1 MNFNMVR
8 RFVFAIVLVNVALL
22 LSAASV
28 RERVRFDPGKDSAI
42 VKGAVLRGERDRY
55 IVGAKARQTM
65 MVTITSLENNAVFE
79 IEKPDGGELP
89 GAASGNDATKWRGT
103 LPASGDYVISV
114 GGTRGNATYSLSIGI
129 R

>member
-1 MNFNMVR
+1 MNFKMVR
-8 RFVFAIVLVNVALL
+8 RFVFIIILVNVALL
-22 LSAASV
+22 WAASV
-28 RERVRFDPGKDSAI
+28 RERVRFAPGKDSAI

-65 MVTITSLENNAVFE
+65 IVTITSLEDNAVFE
-79 IEKPDGGELP
+79 IGKPGGGEFP
-89 GAASGNDATKWRGT
+89 GAASGNDATKWRGI

-114 GGTRGNATYSLSIGI
+114 GGTRGNATYSLSIII

>member
-1 MNFNMVR
+1 MKIVR
-8 RFVFAIVLVNVALL
+8 RFVFTIALVNVALL
-22 LSAASV
+22 WAASV
-28 RERVRFDPGKDSAI
+28 RERVRFVPGKDSAI

-55 IVGAKARQTM
+55 LVGAKARQTM
-65 MVTITSLENNAVFE
+65 MVTITSSENNAVFE

-114 GGTRGNATYSLSIGI
+114 GGTRGNATYSLSIVI